1 MMDFAKAEDEKRFT
15 DPILVKSFVII
26 SLWVEDHRRG
36 SGTCLVGRKHHFGI
50 LWSCDILSSR
60 GIENRIEV

>member
-36 SGTCLVGRKHHFGI
+36 SGTCLVP
-50 LWSCDILSSR
+50 
-60 GIENRIEV
+60 